1 MTTVAI
7 VLKNADFTEGRGPMV
22 FDKVFDTVEHAEAYI
37 ATQPGIYG
45 SKQGKGAYGWN
56 GYDVMRCEVY
66 GGENWKEIMDK
77 QLREEA
83 LKKLSPEERRVLGL

>member
-1 MTTVAI
+1 MQVAI

-37 ATQPGIYG
+37 ALQPGIYG
-45 SKQGKGAYGWN
+45 SKQGKGTYGWN
-56 GYDVMRCEVY
+56 GYDVKLCEVH

-77 QLREEA
+77 QLREQA
-83 LKKLSPEERRVLGL
+83 LKKLSFEERRVLGL

>member
-1 MTTVAI
+1 MQVAI
-7 VLKNADFTEGRGPMV
+7 VLKNADFTEGRGPMLLH
-22 FDKVFDTVEHAEAYI
+22 KVFDTVENAEAYI
-37 ATQPGIYG
+37 LLQPGIYG
-45 SKQGKGAYGWN
+45 SKQGRSPYGGWN
-56 GYDVMRCEVY
+56 GYDVKVCEVY